1 MFSTDQNIY
10 NLSPGNYTVTITDEN
25 NCLISQTY
33 EIVDPQIIDVTYSY
47 DPIICNGDNT
57 VLSLEISG
65 GVPPYTINYNGEDPD
80 MVFTHSRL
88 QMVLVVWKL
97 LMFQLI
103 ILMV

>member
-1 MFSTDQNIY
+1 M
-10 NLSPGNYTVTITDEN
+10 
-25 NCLISQTY
+25 ISQTY

-80 MVFTHSRL
+80 NISSGFYTFSVTDSSA
-88 QMVLVVWKL
+88 VWKT